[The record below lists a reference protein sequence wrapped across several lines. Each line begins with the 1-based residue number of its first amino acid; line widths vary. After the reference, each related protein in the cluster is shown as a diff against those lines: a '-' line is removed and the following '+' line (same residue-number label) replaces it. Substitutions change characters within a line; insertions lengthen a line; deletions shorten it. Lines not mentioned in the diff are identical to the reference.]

1 MHLDPA
7 ADPLPL
13 PIADHAVLDAVRR
26 LVQMVHLTSRT
37 AERSVGVSGA
47 QLFVL
52 QTLARHGPLTPAA
65 LAEHTRTH
73 QSSVSVVIR
82 RLVEHGLASRTPSP
96 TDRRSVEVTA
106 SPAGHSLLREAPP
119 TPADCLLAGLAHLPD
134 AQRRTLARDLGDLVR
149 AMGLDQGP
157 APLFL
162 STPPHPG

>member
-1 MHLDPA
+1 MELDAPSA
-7 ADPLPL
+7 SLPLPL
-13 PIADHAVLDAVRR
+13 ADHAVLDAVRR

-37 AERSVGVSGA
+37 AERTVGVSGA

-52 QTLARHGPLTPAA
+52 QTLARRGPLTPAE

-96 TDRRSVEVTA
+96 TDRRSVEVAVT
-106 SPAGHSLLREAPP
+106 SAGHTLLREAPP
-119 TPADCLLAGLAHLPD
+119 TPADCLLAGLQNLPD
-134 AQRRTLARDLGDLVR
+134 AQRRSLARDLGDLVR
-149 AMGLDQGP
+149 AMGLDHEP